1 MFHVLLLGN
10 GYQMDLNVV
19 MDAWE
24 QHDDY
29 PVVDSETNIS
39 AVPEGEKRI
48 ISVGLGDDD
57 QCIEDDFTVWRES
70 LWLELD
76 LLLQDEDDAATI
88 YTHFLIPYTHKTHFM
103 IHHLFSLHNPYLSF
117 IPISHLCMPTSSY
130 PFSHISIS
138 LL

>member
-1 MFHVLLLGN
+1 M
-10 GYQMDLNVV
+10 

-39 AVPEGEKRI
+39 AVSEGEKRI

-57 QCIEDDFTVWRES
+57 QCIEDDFTVWRDS

-88 YTHFLIPYTHKTHFM
+88 YTHFLIPYTHK
-103 IHHLFSLHNPYLSF
+103 NPFHDSPPFLS
-117 IPISHLCMPTSSY
+117 P
-130 PFSHISIS
+130 
-138 LL
+138 